1 MHSSADLVRFVR
13 RAFGA
18 AAVSL
23 LVGSGILIALFAL
36 RAEDEGWARHSRE
49 VSRLGRQV
57 AIAALQRET
66 LLRGQ
71 TFTGQAFSRDS
82 LGIGDPLNRARLDSL
97 RLLTADIPKQQLQAE
112 RVARLYAGWDSVLD
126 QALTTPATGPH
137 AFRRSA
143 IPAAGRI
150 FPAIAFEINELL
162 KAEEATYEDRSNAAH
177 RIDRMVV
184 IGGVSALAILLVA
197 LWLIRQRLLAQAHE
211 LAVNTA
217 ALDLRNAQL
226 VDQTSQLE
234 RQQAELRSGLVA
246 LGESE
251 GRFRTLVGSLH
262 DVVFT
267 VGPDLR
273 YTGVYGGAGRPDGPS
288 TPALHTYVGRNAI
301 EILGA
306 EFGQVHIDAVRR
318 ALRGEPSTYEWSFP
332 SNGKTNHFVTTL
344 SPLRDEDGHIRGA
357 VGINHDVTEQVDRD
371 RALSEAREQLR
382 AAQRLDALGQLA
394 GGVAHDFNNL
404 LTIVMTYAAI
414 LREEAEP
421 NGDHA
426 RSIDEI
432 MNASE
437 RAAAL
442 TRQLLAFSR
451 RQVLKPQPV
460 DLNGTVR
467 EVERMLR
474 RVLPPDIALEVNLA
488 DELGMVMADPGQIE
502 QVLVNLAINARDA
515 MPDGGALAIS
525 TTSVGEGDVTPD
537 SLSVPHV
544 LVTVADSGVGMA
556 PEIAAKVFEP
566 FFTTKQFGRGQGL
579 GLATVHGIVEQS
591 GGRVSV
597 ESQPGRGT
605 TFRIRLPRLLDPSA
619 TPATERSSPHDLS
632 GAETILLIDDNEEL
646 RRVVKR
652 MLMRAGYRVL
662 EAANGAAALAQLDRG
677 VRVDIA
683 ISDVMMPEMNG
694 KAVVEAMQQ
703 RHRDVKLLLMSGYNY
718 DTALRG
724 MAQRGDIA
732 FIEKPFTA
740 EQLLRKLREVLGQE
754 QSVATR

>member
-1 MHSSADLVRFVR
+1 
-13 RAFGA
+13 
-18 AAVSL
+18 VSL
-23 LVGSGILIALFAL
+23 LAGSGILIALFAL
-36 RAEDEGWARHSRE
+36 RADDEGWARHSRE
-49 VSRLGRQV
+49 ISRLGREV

-71 TFTGQAFSRDS
+71 TFTRGQLSADS
-82 LGIGDPLNRARLDSL
+82 LGITDPANRERLDSL
-97 RLLTADIPKQQLQAE
+97 LALTADMPSQQLHAR
-112 RVARLYAGWDSVLD
+112 RVASLYAGWDSVLD
-126 QALTTPATGPH
+126 RALAAPTADRSVVQRNVIAASEPI
-137 AFRRSA
+137 FSA
-143 IPAAGRI
+143 IG
-150 FPAIAFEINELL
+150 FEVNEFL
-162 KAEEATYEDRSNAAH
+162 KSEEALYDDRSGAAH
-177 RIDRMVV
+177 RIDRIVLM
-184 IGGVSALAILLVA
+184 GGVAALVSLLVA
-197 LWLIRQRLLAQAHE
+197 LWLIRQRLLGQAHE

-226 VDQTSQLE
+226 VDQTGQLE
-234 RQQAELRSGLVA
+234 RQQSELQSGLHA
-246 LGESE
+246 LQASE

-273 YTGVYGGAGRPDGPS
+273 YTGMYGGAGRPGGPS
-288 TPALHTYVGRNAI
+288 IPSLQSYVGRTAI
-301 EILGA
+301 EILGP
-306 EFGQVHIDAVRR
+306 EYGQVHTDAMHR
-318 ALRGEPSTYEWSFP
+318 ALAGEPTTYDWSFP
-332 SNGKTNHFVTTL
+332 NEGKTAHFVTTL
-344 SPLRDEDGHIRGA
+344 SPLRDENGQIRGA
-357 VGINHDVTEQVDRD
+357 VGISRDVTEQAERE
-371 RALSEAREQLR
+371 RALSDAREQLR

-421 NGDHA
+421 GGDQA

-432 MNASE
+432 MTASE

-451 RQVLKPQPV
+451 RQVLKPQPI
-460 DLNGTVR
+460 DMNATVR

-474 RVLPPDIALEVNLA
+474 RVLPPDISLEVNLA
-488 DELGMVMADPGQIE
+488 ADIGMVMADPGQIE

-515 MPDGGALAIS
+515 MPDGGSLSIS
-525 TTSVGEGDVTPD
+525 TTSVAEGDTSPN
-537 SLSVPHV
+537 SLAVAHV
-544 LVTVADSGVGMA
+544 LVTVADTGVGMA
-556 PEIAAKVFEP
+556 PEVAAKVFEP

-579 GLATVHGIVEQS
+579 GLATVHGIIEQS

-597 ESQPGRGT
+597 DSQRGHGT
-605 TFRIRLPRLLDPSA
+605 TFRIRLPRLQESA
-619 TPATERSSPHDLS
+619 TRLASERTDQPALS
-632 GAETILLIDDNEEL
+632 GMESVLLIDDNEEL

-677 VRVDIA
+677 ARVDVV
-683 ISDVMMPEMNG
+683 ISDVMMPEMG
-694 KAVVEAMQQ
+694 GRAVVDAMQQ
-703 RHRDVKLLLMSGYNY
+703 RHADVKLLLMSGYNY

-740 EQLLRKLREVLGQE
+740 EQLLRKLREVLGEGQGV
-754 QSVATR
+754 VAG